1 MNHPAAAVP
10 GASVVSPCADLADLA
25 DLASVVQ
32 AAQLAAVAA
41 VAAVAHL
48 AHLAQAAHLAAMA
61 TGIQPARALLMAA
74 RAVNSL
80 LSEASSGDR
89 QRPAMS

>member
-1 MNHPAAAVP
+1 MNHLAAAVP
-10 GASVVSPCADLADLA
+10 GASVVSPCANLADPA
-25 DLASVVQ
+25 DLAS
-32 AAQLAAVAA
+32 

-48 AHLAQAAHLAAMA
+48 AHLVQVTHLAAMA
-61 TGIQPARALLMAA
+61 TGVQPARALLMAA